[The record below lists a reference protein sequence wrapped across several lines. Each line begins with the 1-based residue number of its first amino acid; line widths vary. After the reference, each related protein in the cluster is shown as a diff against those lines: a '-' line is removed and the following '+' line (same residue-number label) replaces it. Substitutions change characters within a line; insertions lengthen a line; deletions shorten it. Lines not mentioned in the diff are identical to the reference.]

1 MLDRM
6 TEPKMQLQIMTL
18 LMQLYGSIMSLATDG
33 GIVQEAMKMV
43 KGLESQ
49 IISEVKMSS
58 DKKEDEGEEDFE
70 DEEITVEND
79 EEIIDEEQELREE
92 Q

>member
-1 MLDRM
+1 MLVRM